1 MGAKAEYGN
10 GLCHRF
16 PIYAHRP
23 FSVEMEVDES
33 GLMFHIEQPQK
44 WGKNKGWQRVSI
56 MLSIVVAG
64 CWFWVFWNSGGLL
77 YGIGF
82 LVFWGCILATQCVLM
97 QRSIFVSSREG
108 AMVYRVTPWR
118 RISRVAWSSVQS
130 IKLGPAYVQLNG
142 PEGQHRISLGWAS
155 REQLLQI
162 KRAVAL
168 EANSQGVTVVE
179 AKVAGL

>member
-1 MGAKAEYGN
+1 M
-10 GLCHRF
+10 
-16 PIYAHRP
+16 
-23 FSVEMEVDES
+23 
-33 GLMFHIEQPQK
+33 
-44 WGKNKGWQRVSI
+44 
-56 MLSIVVAG
+56 
-64 CWFWVFWNSGGLL
+64 
-77 YGIGF
+77 
-82 LVFWGCILATQCVLM
+82 
-97 QRSIFVSSREG
+97 
-108 AMVYRVTPWR
+108 
-118 RISRVAWSSVQS
+118 AWSSVQS